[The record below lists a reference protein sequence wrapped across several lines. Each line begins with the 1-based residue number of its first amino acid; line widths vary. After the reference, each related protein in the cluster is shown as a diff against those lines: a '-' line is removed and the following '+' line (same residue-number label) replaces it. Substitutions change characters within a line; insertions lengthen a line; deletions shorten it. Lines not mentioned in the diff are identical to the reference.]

1 MATPIQDKPVLE
13 IPKLPLDISNLSDD
27 QFFQFCAANR
37 KLRIERTAEGK
48 IIIMSPTGGE
58 TARRNAEINRQ
69 LGNWA
74 KQDGTGVVFD
84 SNAEFRLPN
93 GANRSPDASWVLKS
107 RWEAIPQSEREKF
120 PPICPDF
127 VIELLSPS
135 DNLEETKLKMQEYIA
150 NGARLGWL
158 IDPKNKRV
166 WAYTGA
172 GVQVLDQPKAVSG
185 EALLPGFALDLT
197 EIFP

>member
-1 MATPIQDKPVLE
+1 MSTLGQDKPVPE
-13 IPKLPLDISNLSDD
+13 MPTLPPDISNLSDD

-37 KLRIERTAEGK
+37 KLRIERTAQGK

-58 TARRNAEINRQ
+58 TGRRNAEINRQ

-74 KQDGTGVVFD
+74 KQDGAGVVFD
-84 SNAEFRLPN
+84 SNTEFRLPN
-93 GANRSPDASWVLKS
+93 GANRSPDASWILKS
-107 RWEAIPQSEREKF
+107 RWEAIPEPEREKF
-120 PPICPDF
+120 PPTCPDF

-166 WAYTGA
+166 WAYTGD
-172 GVQVLDQPKAVSG
+172 GVQILDRPKALSG
-185 EALLPGFALDLT
+185 EPLLPGFTLDLT
-197 EIFP
+197 EIFS

>member
-27 QFFQFCAANR
+27 QFFQFCVANR

-48 IIIMSPTGGE
+48 IIIISPTGGE
-58 TARRNAEINRQ
+58 TGRRNAEINRQ

-74 KQDGTGVVFD
+74 KQDGTGVVLD
-84 SNAEFRLPN
+84 SNTEFRLPN

-107 RWEAIPQSEREKF
+107 RWEAIPEHEREKF

-127 VIELLSPS
+127 AIELLSPS
-135 DNLEETKLKMQEYIA
+135 GNLEETKLKMQEYIA

-172 GVQVLDQPKAVSG
+172 VVQVLDQPNAVSG

>member
-1 MATPIQDKPVLE
+1 MPT
-13 IPKLPLDISNLSDD
+13 LPPDISNLSDD

-58 TARRNAEINRQ
+58 TGRRNAEINRQ

-74 KQDGTGVVFD
+74 KQDGAGVVFD
-84 SNAEFRLPN
+84 SNTEFRLPN
-93 GANRSPDASWVLKS
+93 GANRSPDASWILKS
-107 RWEAIPQSEREKF
+107 RWEAIPEPEREKF
-120 PPICPDF
+120 PPTCPDF

-166 WAYTGA
+166 WAYTGD
-172 GVQVLDQPKAVSG
+172 GVQILDRPKALSG
-185 EALLPGFALDLT
+185 EPLLPGFALDLT
-197 EIFP
+197 EIFS

>member
-1 MATPIQDKPVLE
+1 MSALVQDKQILE
-13 IPKLPLDISNLSDD
+13 ILRLPPDISHYSDD

-58 TARRNAEINRQ
+58 TGRRNAEISRQ
-69 LGNWA
+69 LGNSA

-84 SNAEFRLPN
+84 SNTEFRLPN
-93 GANRSPDASWVLKS
+93 GANRSPDASWILKS

-120 PPICPDF
+120 PLICPDF

-135 DNLEETKLKMQEYIA
+135 DNLEETKLKMQEYTA
-150 NGARLGWL
+150 NGTGLGWL

-166 WAYTGA
+166 WVYTGA
-172 GVQVLDQPKAVSG
+172 GFQVLDQPKALS
-185 EALLPGFALDLT
+185 ADPLLAGFVLDLT
-197 EIFP
+197 EIFA

>member
-1 MATPIQDKPVLE
+1 MAALVQDKPVLE
-13 IPKLPLDISNLSDD
+13 IPKLPLGISNFSDD

-58 TARRNAEINRQ
+58 TARRNAETNRQ
-69 LGNWA
+69 LGNWT

-107 RWEAIPQSEREKF
+107 RWEAISHSEREKF

-127 VIELLSPS
+127 VIEILSPS
-135 DNLEETKLKMQEYIA
+135 DNLEETNLKMQEYIA

-158 IDPKNKRV
+158 IDPKNKRA
-166 WAYTGA
+166 WTYTGA
-172 GVQVLDQPKAVSG
+172 GVQVLDQPKAISD
-185 EALLPGFALDLT
+185 EALLCGFALDLT
-197 EIFP
+197 EIFS

>member
-1 MATPIQDKPVLE
+1 MPDVVQDKPVLE

-48 IIIMSPTGGE
+48 IIIMSPTSGE
-58 TARRNAEINRQ
+58 TGRRNAEMNRQ

-84 SNAEFRLPN
+84 SNTEFRLPN

-107 RWEAIPQSEREKF
+107 RWEAIPESEREKF
-120 PPICPDF
+120 PPIGPDF
-127 VIELLSPS
+127 VIELLPSS

-172 GVQVLDQPKAVSG
+172 GVEVLDQPKAVSG

-197 EIFP
+197 EIFS

>member
-1 MATPIQDKPVLE
+1 MATFVQDKPVLE
-13 IPKLPLDISNLSDD
+13 IPRLPLDISNLSDD

-37 KLRIERTAEGK
+37 QLRIERTAEGK
-48 IIIMSPTGGE
+48 IIIMSPTGGD

-93 GANRSPDASWVLKS
+93 GADRSPDASWVLKS
-107 RWEAIPQSEREKF
+107 RWETIPEHESEKF

-127 VIELLSPS
+127 VTELLSPS

-166 WAYTGA
+166 LAYTGA

>member
-1 MATPIQDKPVLE
+1 MSTLGQDKPVPE
-13 IPKLPLDISNLSDD
+13 MPTLPPDISNLSDD

-37 KLRIERTAEGK
+37 KLRIERTAQGK

-58 TARRNAEINRQ
+58 TGRRNAEINRQ

-74 KQDGTGVVFD
+74 KQDGAGVVFD
-84 SNAEFRLPN
+84 SNTEFRLPN
-93 GANRSPDASWVLKS
+93 GANRSPDASWILKS
-107 RWEAIPQSEREKF
+107 RWEAIPEPEREKF
-120 PPICPDF
+120 PPTCPDF

-135 DNLEETKLKMQEYIA
+135 DNLEETQLKMQEYIA

-166 WAYTGA
+166 WAYTGD
-172 GVQVLDQPKAVSG
+172 GVQILDRPKALSG
-185 EALLPGFALDLT
+185 EPLLPGFTLDLT
-197 EIFP
+197 EIFS

>member
-1 MATPIQDKPVLE
+1 MLTPIQDKPVLE

-27 QFFQFCAANR
+27 QFFQFCAANP

-58 TARRNAEINRQ
+58 TGRRNAEINRQ

-84 SNAEFRLPN
+84 SNTEFRLPN
-93 GANRSPDASWVLKS
+93 GANRSQDASWVLKS
-107 RWEAIPQSEREKF
+107 RWEAIPEPEREKF

-127 VIELLSPS
+127 VVELLSPS

-172 GVQVLDQPKAVSG
+172 GVEVLDQPQAVSG

-197 EIFP
+197 EIFS

>member
-1 MATPIQDKPVLE
+1 MSTLVQGKPVLE
-13 IPKLPLDISNLSDD
+13 IPKLPPDISNLSDD
-27 QFFQFCAANR
+27 QFFQFCAVNR

-58 TARRNAEINRQ
+58 TGRRNAEINRQ

-84 SNAEFRLPN
+84 SNTEFRLPN
-93 GANRSPDASWVLKS
+93 GANRSPDVSWILKS
-107 RWEAIPQSEREKF
+107 RWEPIPQPEREKF

-127 VIELLSPS
+127 VTELLSPS
-135 DNLEETKLKMQEYIA
+135 DNLEEIKLKMQEYTA

-158 IDPKNKRV
+158 IDPKNKKV
-166 WAYTGA
+166 WAYTSA
-172 GVQVLDQPKAVSG
+172 GLQVLEQPKALSG
-185 EALLPGFALDLT
+185 DPVLPGFALDLT
-197 EIFP
+197 EIFS